1 MDRNNVVSFDRFV
14 LFIKFFKKKKKNQNN
29 VVSLNDRLLTDFT
42 ALTENFKIISCQN
55 EDDELTDF
63 VN

>member
-29 VVSLNDRLLTDFT
+29 VVSLTDRLLTDFT